1 MVRGARSEPLPLPS
15 ASRVETLSRQ
25 TYAIIRSSI
34 RTGAITANGFY
45 SEVQLAEAL
54 KISRTP
60 VREALIELEREGL
73 IEIIPQRGFRLR
85 SISEAEHREAFEL
98 RSLIEGNVVREL
110 AKVATDEDVATLRR
124 ILDEQAKVVD
134 DPAAFLDANEDFHLT
149 MPALLGLERTR
160 RILLTLRGI
169 TWLAAHDAISHPPQ
183 RADVVLAEHR
193 AIVDRIAAHDPAG
206 AAKALR
212 THITLR
218 RRAVSSRQ
226 REESTAGE

>member
-1 MVRGARSEPLPLPS
+1 MVRGARSEPLLLPS

-34 RTGAITANGFY
+34 RSGTITADGFY
-45 SEVQLAEAL
+45 SEVQLAQAL
-54 KISRTP
+54 HISRTP

-85 SISEAEHREAFEL
+85 SISEAEHQEAFEL
-98 RSLIEGNVVREL
+98 RSLIEGNVVRQL
-110 AKVATDEDVATLRR
+110 AKVATDDDVTTLRD
-124 ILDEQAKVVD
+124 ILDAQARVVD
-134 DPAAFLDANEDFHLT
+134 DPAAFLDANEEFHLT

-183 RADVVLAEHR
+183 RAEEVLAEHR

-226 REESTAGE
+226 REESAAGE